1 MSDVK
6 DTIPRGS
13 KILVTGAN
21 GFIGSHVVDQLLS
34 LGYLVRG
41 SIREPKP
48 WLNELF
54 DKKYGKG
61 KFETCIVSDLT
72 SGAQWE
78 GAVKGITGVVH
89 VAADLSMN
97 PDPNI
102 TIPHAIKATVNLLKA
117 ASQQATVKRFV
128 LTSSST
134 AAYLPKPNEKG
145 IVLTTDTW
153 NDAAIQVAW
162 DESIPRQGKGYIVY
176 GASKTESERAAF
188 KWVKENDPPFVL
200 NTVLPAITFG
210 KILAPEIRGSTQ
222 SLIGNILK
230 GDAAALGFLPPQ
242 WYVDVTDAARLHIIA
257 LLSPS
262 VNSERIFAFADT
274 HNWTD
279 VIKIL
284 RKLRMDNLLIPPEP
298 ENEARDLSDAVPSR
312 RAKQLLKSYF
322 NRSGWVS
329 LEESIAEGISGA

>member
-41 SIREPKP
+41 SIREPKS

-89 VAADLSMN
+89 VVRAIYTNKQRKRKREHLPDISQAADLSMN

-145 IVLTTDTW
+145 IVLTT
-153 NDAAIQVAW
+153 
-162 DESIPRQGKGYIVY
+162 
-176 GASKTESERAAF
+176 GA
-188 KWVKENDPPFVL
+188 
-200 NTVLPAITFG
+200 
-210 KILAPEIRGSTQ
+210 
-222 SLIGNILK
+222 
-230 GDAAALGFLPPQ
+230 
-242 WYVDVTDAARLHIIA
+242 
-257 LLSPS
+257 
-262 VNSERIFAFADT
+262 
-274 HNWTD
+274 
-279 VIKIL
+279 
-284 RKLRMDNLLIPPEP
+284 
-298 ENEARDLSDAVPSR
+298 
-312 RAKQLLKSYF
+312 
-322 NRSGWVS
+322 
-329 LEESIAEGISGA
+329 